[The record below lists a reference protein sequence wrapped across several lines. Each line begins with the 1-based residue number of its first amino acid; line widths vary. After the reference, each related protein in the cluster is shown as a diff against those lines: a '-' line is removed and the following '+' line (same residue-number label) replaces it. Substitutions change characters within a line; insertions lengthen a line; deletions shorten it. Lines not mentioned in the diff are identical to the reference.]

1 MTLSNLWPPLYNWN
15 YGDLDNTSRV
25 QYSLTHGK
33 HTINGTQHQG
43 LHGLFKP
50 KPRIGGQEPRECLG
64 ERSASLFYYRVHPK
78 MAPKGPGLLPGFPG
92 SLVCQDQIKSR
103 QGPGTQ
109 LASSPTVTKFP
120 ALSRKK
126 TGQDWDF
133 IQECVFIEEFVRK
146 KDEPSV
152 KRGDVASKQQ
162 GGMRPG
168 WLPRSQCFQHD
179 RLPSWQHWTRHT
191 TASSSHPPSSP
202 LLSVPQPWVPH
213 SQVPMAF

>member
-1 MTLSNLWPPLYNWN
+1 MVPNTRVYMIFLSQNPELVAKSLGNVWENGLLLYFTTE
-15 YGDLDNTSRV
+15 Y
-25 QYSLTHGK
+25 
-33 HTINGTQHQG
+33 TQ
-43 LHGLFKP
+43 KW
-50 KPRIGGQEPRECLG
+50 
-64 ERSASLFYYRVHPK
+64 
-78 MAPKGPGLLPGFPG
+78 PGLLPGFPG

-133 IQECVFIEEFVRK
+133 TQECVFIEEFVRK